1 VTCAAAPER
10 MTDPAVLRLDMHVH
24 TRHSPDCWNPLP
36 GILAAMDARGIH
48 RVVISDH
55 NRIEGALRLRELAP
69 ERVLVGE
76 EIKCAEGPEVI
87 GILLEEEIP
96 RGTPIREACERIR
109 AQGGVVYIP
118 HPFDTRR
125 SGAGAILDD
134 IAGLVDV
141 VEAHNAR
148 TFAVELNAAG
158 EEWALRSGKLL
169 GAGSDAHS
177 LGEIGTAYMEVP
189 AFEPTREGLMRALAS
204 GRVSARGTSS
214 RAVIRHTTYA
224 KIRHWMAGGPP

>member
-1 VTCAAAPER
+1 MA
-10 MTDPAVLRLDMHVH
+10 DPLIRLDMHVH
-24 TRHSPDCWNPLP
+24 TRHSPDSRNSLA
-36 GILAAMDARGIH
+36 GILAAMDAAGIH

-69 ERVLVGE
+69 ERILVGE
-76 EIKCAEGPEVI
+76 EVKCAEGPEVI

-96 RGTPIREACERIR
+96 LRTPIRETCERIR

-125 SGAGAILDD
+125 SGAGAMLDQ
-134 IAGLVDV
+134 IADLVDV

-148 TFAVELNAAG
+148 TFQPALNLAG
-158 EEWALRSGKLL
+158 EAWAQRNGKLL

-177 LGEIGTAYMEVP
+177 LGELGRAFMEVP
-189 AFEPTREGLMRALAS
+189 PFEPTRDGLLAALAA
-204 GRVSARGTSS
+204 GCVAARGTSS
-214 RAVIRHTTYA
+214 RAVAAYSTYA
-224 KIRHWMAGGPP
+224 RLCNWILPEG